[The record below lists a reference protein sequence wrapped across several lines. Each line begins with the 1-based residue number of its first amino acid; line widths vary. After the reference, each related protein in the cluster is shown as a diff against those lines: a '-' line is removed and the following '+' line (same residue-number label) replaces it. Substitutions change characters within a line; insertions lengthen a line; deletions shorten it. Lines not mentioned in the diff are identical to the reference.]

1 MSAAERTAPF
11 SHVLCWVDGSDEA
24 CRAAERAAHLA
35 WSLGAKLSFVAVG
48 HEPEHDEGFEDY
60 ARIEGMSAP
69 MSPSIIG
76 DVSACLDQAMAIAAK
91 VGVTGATRLTRTG
104 HAATAICD
112 AARAEG
118 ADLVVI
124 RKHRSSLVERL
135 LGTSVSDAF
144 ADGCEFAVLSAG

>member
-35 WSLGAKLSFVAVG
+35 RSLGAGLSFLAIG
-48 HEPEHDEGFEDY
+48 EEAGRSEGFDEY
-60 ARIEGMSAP
+60 ARIEGMTEP
-69 MSPSIIG
+69 MPPSIKG
-76 DVSACLDQAMAIAAK
+76 DVGACLDQAMAIAAK
-91 VGVTGATRLTRTG
+91 VGVTGARRLTRTG
-104 HAATAICD
+104 YAAAAICD